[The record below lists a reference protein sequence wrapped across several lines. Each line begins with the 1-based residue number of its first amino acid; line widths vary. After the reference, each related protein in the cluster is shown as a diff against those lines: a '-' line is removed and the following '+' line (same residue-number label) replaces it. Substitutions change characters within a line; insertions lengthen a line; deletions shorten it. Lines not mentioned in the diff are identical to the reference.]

1 MYVYIIQGK
10 LKLGADRFSQCIL
23 CELTNQNKVGYIIV
37 IYHSPSQS
45 VIEFDDFLVNF
56 EKLLNHARQLKLS
69 FLVIL
74 GNFMLNPSHGG
85 VRIQRL
91 KKVIKLNH

>member
-10 LKLGADRFSQCIL
+10 LKLGADRFCQCIL

-37 IYHSPSQS
+37 TYHSPSQS

-74 GNFMLNPSHGG
+74 GNFMLNPNHGG
-85 VRIQRL
+85 VRI
-91 KKVIKLNH
+91 